1 MATTRHKVFN
11 FILIIIPWIGALFIG
26 KKSLKR
32 YSLASV
38 LIAIFEI
45 LNHLYAH
52 KRRWWEFYDKK
63 TAFIRDELPFDIGPY
78 IPMSLYF
85 LKYSYG
91 NFKKFLLLNL
101 VTNVIFAFGLMP
113 LLKLLK
119 ILKLTRINYFQ
130 FFIYIHY
137 KAYLLYGAQYLI
149 ERMKKNRH

>member
-11 FILIIIPWIGALFIG
+11 LILIIIPWIAALFIG
-26 KKSLKR
+26 KSSFKR

-38 LIAIFEI
+38 LIAIFET

-52 KRRWWEFYDKK
+52 KRRWWKFYDKK
-63 TAFIRDELPFDIGPY
+63 TAFIRDEFPFDIGPY

-91 NFKKFLLLNL
+91 NFKKFILINL
-101 VTNVIFAFGLMP
+101 VANVLFAFGLMP
-113 LLKLLK
+113 LLKFLK
-119 ILKLTRINYFQ
+119 IVKLTRINYFQ

-149 ERMKKNRH
+149 ERRKRN